1 MIAGEPADLGT
12 GNGEALTALSD
23 DSSGASQ
30 LIVISGT
37 LLIIGLGLFA
47 LRWTS
52 RRFGG

>member
-1 MIAGEPADLGT
+1 V
-12 GNGEALTALSD
+12 
-23 DSSGASQ
+23 SQ
-30 LIVISGT
+30 LVVISGT